1 MNVKFVDLVKQNRE
15 LKKELISAIEKTIDD
30 AIFIGG
36 EPVEDFEASFAQ
48 FCNKKYA
55 VGVNSG
61 TDALKLALLAY
72 GIKPGDEVITVPNSY
87 FATAMVISDIGAKPV
102 FVDVDPA
109 THLMSPLLIEQVITK
124 KTRAIIPVH
133 LFGQS
138 ADMEQI
144 LSIAKKHNLIVIEDA
159 CQAHGALYKG
169 KIVLPVGETGA
180 FSFYPGKNLG
190 CFGDGGIVVTDN
202 KEIYEKLLYLRNDG
216 SIKKY
221 MHKILGMK
229 SRLDTIQAAILN
241 VKLPYLNRWNEKRR
255 QHAQYYNTLLRGIN
269 GITLPVEDTHNKH
282 TYHIY
287 AIEIEKRDDMKAFLS
302 ARGVE
307 TNIHYPIPIHLQRA
321 YVSSGF
327 RKGMFPVTEEK
338 AEKLLSLPM
347 YPELTDEEI
356 EYVCSKIK
364 EFLTYN

>member
-15 LKKELISAIEKTIDD
+15 LKKELLLAIEKTIDN

-36 EPVEDFEASFAQ
+36 KPVEDFEASFAK
-48 FCNKKYA
+48 FCKKKYA

-72 GIKPGDEVITVPNSY
+72 GIIPGDEVITVPNSY

-102 FVDVDPA
+102 FVDIFPV
-109 THLMSPLLIEQVITK
+109 THTMDYTKLESAITN

-138 ADMEQI
+138 ANMDPI
-144 LSIAKKHNLIVIEDA
+144 LSIAKKHNLVVIEDA

-169 KIVLPVGETGA
+169 NIVPVSETGA

-202 KEIYEKLLYLRNDG
+202 PEVKEKLLYLRNDG
-216 SIKKY
+216 SIEKY
-221 MHKILGMK
+221 VHKMLGIK
-229 SRLDTIQAAILN
+229 SRLDTIQAAILS
-241 VKLPYLNRWNEKRR
+241 VKISYLDEWNEKRR
-255 QHAQYYNTLLRGIN
+255 EHARHYNKLLREVDGVV
-269 GITLPVEDTHNKH
+269 LPVEDAHNKH
-282 TYHIY
+282 MYHIY
-287 AIEIEKRDDMKAFLS
+287 AIEVEKRDDMRAFLS
-302 ARGVE
+302 TQGIE
-307 TNIHYPIPIHLQRA
+307 TNIHYPIPIHLQEA
-321 YVSSGF
+321 YKNEGYKES
-327 RKGMFPVTEEK
+327 MYEVTEKK
-338 AEKLLSLPM
+338 ASHLLSLPM
-347 YPELTDEEI
+347 YPELTNEEI

-364 EFLTYN
+364 EFLSFR